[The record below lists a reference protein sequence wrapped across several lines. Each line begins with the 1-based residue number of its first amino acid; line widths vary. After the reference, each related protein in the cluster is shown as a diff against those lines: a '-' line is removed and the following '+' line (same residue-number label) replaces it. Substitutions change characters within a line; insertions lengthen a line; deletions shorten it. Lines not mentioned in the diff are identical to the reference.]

1 MVKKKNVVVTSAATD
16 KLKEV
21 LRFTKPE
28 PLEVVEEIQDG
39 MQELLRIHPPKELR
53 ALCNVTGVGAGGTS
67 KAMRQRLFDDYLH
80 NLDTYKTLMSVMYE
94 ATMITYL
101 RQIGFPMKKG
111 KADPRNLVMKHW
123 MTMRVPQQQPHTD
136 VLIPRTVRHSK
147 FQMTQ
152 DPIVGSFLRE
162 LRLHELKIKDGEI
175 ELRCGGGKNLDNVI
189 EFFSNV
195 HKLRVCESKGRK
207 YLLDTAQT
215 LSAKQYHVDRAL
227 LMTQDRMQNLATTH
241 QSLHEKQ
248 TLNKA
253 RDGAV
258 LQMYFQNLGQSAVLK
273 RDCEY
278 KWFRAKQRIDE
289 KAEIY
294 QRHKKLSTEALRK
307 SLASCKNSGNVMA
320 DIKAQIEDM
329 EGKLAVNTGKFEE
342 LQDRLVT
349 YGASDEFTADFYVQQ
364 ASDLAMKNEDH
375 KNNIHDVSSL
385 LLEMLRQDKPS
396 AKADGNVFVE
406 YAEELILTL
415 GITNSQGL
423 VEKKE
428 HILMWK
434 EEMAMLKQAAMK
446 EAKAKK
452 KKKKKG
458 KKVKSKRELRAAA
471 MAKELK
477 KRAKKKKKKG
487 GKAKGGTKKKGK
499 GKKKK

>member
-1 MVKKKNVVVTSAATD
+1 MGKGKPAVVTSVATE
-16 KLKEV
+16 KLREV

-28 PLEVVEEIQDG
+28 PLEVVEEIVDG
-39 MQELLRIHPPKELR
+39 MQELLRMHPPKELR

-67 KAMRQRLFDDYLH
+67 KAMRQRLFDGYLH

-94 ATMITYL
+94 ATMISYL
-101 RQIGFPMKKG
+101 RTIGFPMKKG
-111 KADPRNLVMKHW
+111 KVDPRTLVLKHW

-147 FQMTQ
+147 FQSTQ
-152 DPIVGSFLRE
+152 DPILGAFLRE
-162 LRLHELKIKDGEI
+162 LRLHEIKIKDGETN
-175 ELRCGGGKNLDNVI
+175 LRVGGGNDLNAVI

-195 HKLRVCESKGRK
+195 HKLRNCEAKGRN
-207 YLLDTAQT
+207 YLLNAAQT
-215 LSAKQYHVDRAL
+215 LNAKLFHVDRAL
-227 LMTQDRMQNLATTH
+227 VMTNDRMRNLAARH
-241 QSLHEKQ
+241 QSLHETQ
-248 TLNKA
+248 TVNKA

-294 QRHKKLSTEALRK
+294 LRHKKLSTEALRK
-307 SLASCKNSGNVMA
+307 SLHGCNNSGNVLEEIRTQ
-320 DIKAQIEDM
+320 IKDM
-329 EGKLAVNTGKFEE
+329 EEKLEVSTGKFEE
-342 LQDRLVT
+342 LKDRVVT
-349 YGASDEFTADFYVQQ
+349 YGASDEFTADLYLTQ
-364 ASDLAMKNEDH
+364 ASDMAQKNAEH
-375 KNNIHDVSSL
+375 QKNIHEVSSL

-415 GITNSQGL
+415 GITGNQGL
-423 VEKKE
+423 AEKKE

-434 EEMAMLKQAAMK
+434 EEMAMLKQAAVK

-452 KKKKKG
+452 KKKKKA
-458 KKVKSKRELRAAA
+458 KKVKTKREVREAAR
-471 MAKELK
+471 AKELK
-477 KRAKKKKKKG
+477 RRAKKKKKGKKKG
-487 GKAKGGTKKKGK
+487 GGKKKKGK
-499 GKKKK
+499 GKKK